1 MINFTPI
8 ARTIFKRRLEEIARY
23 VSYAEAVQ
31 REQLTYL
38 LESASYT
45 EYGQKYRFAN
55 IQGYNQFKNTVPLAR
70 YEDLKP
76 HIMRMVR
83 GEKNVL
89 WHDLG
94 KQRYARHCR

>member
-38 LESASYT
+38 LENASYT
-45 EYGQKYRFAN
+45 EQSFGMRFTH
-55 IQGYNQFKNTVPLAR
+55 K
-70 YEDLKP
+70 
-76 HIMRMVR
+76 
-83 GEKNVL
+83 
-89 WHDLG
+89 
-94 KQRYARHCR
+94 

>member
-55 IQGYNQFKNTVPLAR
+55 IQGYNQFKKLALDAEKR
-70 YEDLKP
+70 GFVL
-76 HIMRMVR
+76 VR
-83 GEKNVL
+83 NSGSNWQMKKNQ
-89 WHDLG
+89 G
-94 KQRYARHCR
+94 